1 MNAHPFKGHE
11 KKMYHL
17 FYSNSMKTIIQCN
30 AHESYKLPGCV
41 TLTCRVCF
49 RLPRSESLLPPQRAR
64 YILAFLWTFN
74 VAISSPV
81 LVWNRPLQGR
91 CNKRV
96 LYPIHLYAVLMPPV
110 TVAILVTTVLYARL
124 FCVAWRHRHAIRA
137 LELST
142 AAASHGYVA
151 VAKKEAKL
159 TKTGGIIIGLLYLS
173 WVPYIVGNVLL
184 GEHDDVVSIGIR
196 QAVFL
201 MLSASSMI
209 NPVVYQW
216 RIPEFHMA
224 FRKLMP
230 CFRATHSPVDST

>member
-1 MNAHPFKGHE
+1 
-11 KKMYHL
+11 
-17 FYSNSMKTIIQCN
+17 MKTIIQCN
-30 AHESYKLPGCV
+30 VHESYKLPGCV

-224 FRKLMP
+224 FRKLVP